1 MNEKYT
7 VSSSPHIRAEAGTS
21 TIMRDVIIAL
31 IPAVIAGAV
40 IFGARALVI
49 MLISVLSAVLS
60 EHIWCLCMK
69 KKTTITDGSAAVTGL
84 LLALTLPVSV
94 PFYIP
99 ALGSIFAII
108 IAKELFGGLGH
119 NFMNPALVG
128 RAFLL
133 ASFSQAMTSWN
144 KPFYYKGVDVV
155 TSATPLN
162 ILKSGGEMS
171 ATYKDLFL
179 GNIGG
184 SIGEVCALALLIGFV
199 YLLIRKVIRPFATL
213 SYILGVGVFGF
224 IFGYNGYFS
233 GDFIVSILT
242 GGVMLGA
249 IFMLTDYVTS
259 PTTDMGNIVY
269 GLIAALITTFIRLKG
284 GYPEGVC
291 YSILLVNI
299 LAPQI
304 DKLFIPRKYGFVKQN
319 KKAKGGVQK

>member
-1 MNEKYT
+1 MEEKYI
-7 VSSSPHIRAEAGTS
+7 VSSSPHVRSDVNTS
-21 TIMRDVIIAL
+21 NIMGDVIIAL

-40 IFGARALVI
+40 IFGVRALVI
-49 MLISVLSAVLS
+49 MIISVLSAVLS

-69 KKTTITDGSAAVTGL
+69 KKSTITDGSAAVTGL
-84 LLALTLPVSV
+84 LLSLTLPVGV
-94 PFYIP
+94 PLYLP

-108 IAKELFGGLGH
+108 IAKQLFGGLGN
-119 NFMNPALVG
+119 NFMNPALIG

-133 ASFSQAMTSWN
+133 ASFSQAMTTWN
-144 KPFYYKGVDVV
+144 KPFYYKGVDAV
-155 TSATPLN
+155 TGATPLN
-162 ILKSGGEMS
+162 LLKSGGEMTAS
-171 ATYKDLFL
+171 YKDLFL

-184 SIGEVCALALLIGFV
+184 CIGEVCALALLIGFA
-199 YLLIRKVIRPFATL
+199 YLLIKRVIRPFATI
-213 SYILGVGVFGF
+213 SYIIGVGAFGV
-224 IFGYNGYFS
+224 IFGYNGYFT
-233 GDFIVSILT
+233 GDFLTSILT

-269 GLIAALITTFIRLKG
+269 GLLAALITTFIRLKG

-304 DKLFIPRKYGFVKQN
+304 DKLFIPKKYGFVKV
-319 KKAKGGVQK
+319 KKGGDSK